1 MLFRMGTI
9 VRAPHTRC
17 LTLTFEII
25 ALFRNYIDFP
35 YCFSSLFLNILH
47 NKVFF
52 NYHLYQYEL
61 KVQVSMS
68 YCIGACI
75 TAIIISLSIAFKAK
89 AVNIIVWAGYINW
102 ILWIS
107 KAQSVSQLSY
117 DQWTLKRNLGEIV

>member
-1 MLFRMGTI
+1 
-9 VRAPHTRC
+9 
-17 LTLTFEII
+17 
-25 ALFRNYIDFP
+25 
-35 YCFSSLFLNILH
+35 
-47 NKVFF
+47 
-52 NYHLYQYEL
+52 
-61 KVQVSMS
+61 MS

-89 AVNIIVWAGYINW
+89 AVNIIVWAGYVNW